1 MKTRYNQSRQGF
13 TLIELLVVITIIA
26 ILAGLAVPAFNGVQE
41 KARLMQGAN
50 NARQILISLKSYAGD
65 NNGNY
70 PDSDKAEQPQT
81 SNDAFRLLF
90 KRGLLDDERAFTAAS
105 SPYEPDNNIG
115 EAPDFEEALKAG
127 ENHWSLTKGLS
138 DSASGN
144 APLVFENP
152 TSGGSWPPMWNCDV
166 AGQKKEGRAWK
177 SGKIIIGRND
187 GSVNGEQLES
197 TKGDSVGLKQI
208 GNGKDLFTSFS
219 EQGEF
224 LDIMRD

>member
-1 MKTRYNQSRQGF
+1 
-13 TLIELLVVITIIA
+13 
-26 ILAGLAVPAFNGVQE
+26 
-41 KARLMQGAN
+41 
-50 NARQILISLKSYAGD
+50 
-65 NNGNY
+65 
-70 PDSDKAEQPQT
+70 
-81 SNDAFRLLF
+81 
-90 KRGLLDDERAFTAAS
+90 
-105 SPYEPDNNIG
+105 
-115 EAPDFEEALKAG
+115 
-127 ENHWSLTKGLS
+127 
-138 DSASGN
+138 
-144 APLVFENP
+144 
-152 TSGGSWPPMWNCDV
+152 MWNCDV